1 MEINFEE
8 KSKSYI
14 NELVNN
20 NENNFIEISII
31 GVNED
36 YKTSTCIARIMIGD
50 LVEEKHIIIYEI
62 NDEMTW
68 KLLKVINDNLI
79 E

>member
-1 MEINFEE
+1 METNFEE
-8 KSKSYI
+8 KSKIYI

-20 NENNFIEISII
+20 NNDIIEISII

-36 YKTSTCIARIMIGD
+36 YKTSTCVARILNGD
-50 LVEEKHIIIYEI
+50 LVEEKHILIYEQ
-62 NDEMTW
+62 NEEMIW
-68 KLLKVINDNLI
+68 KLLKVIDETLI

>member
-1 MEINFEE
+1 METNFEE
-8 KSKSYI
+8 KSKIYI

-20 NENNFIEISII
+20 NDIIDASII

-36 YKTSTCIARIMIGD
+36 YKTSTCIARILNGD
-50 LVEEKHIIIYEI
+50 LVEEKHILIYEQ
-62 NDEMTW
+62 NDEMIW
-68 KLLKVINDNLI
+68 KLLKVIDETLI